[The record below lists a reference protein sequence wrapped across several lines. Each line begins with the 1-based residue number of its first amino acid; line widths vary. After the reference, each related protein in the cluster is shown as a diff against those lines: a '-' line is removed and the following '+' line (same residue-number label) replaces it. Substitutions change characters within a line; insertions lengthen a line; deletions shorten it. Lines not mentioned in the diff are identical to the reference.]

1 MKSITLIIFI
11 LTGIVSVSHAQ
22 TNLRS
27 VAHSNEIIRK
37 INNNKTKSLNGD
49 FYLDEWKAG
58 SIFFSESPEPLTA
71 YKLRYFVYGEVFH
84 LLSEKNDT
92 LLLKKSHLIDSIIIN
107 DKKYI
112 QRSYIVNNKI
122 KQSYFE
128 ELSNGKMNLLKKH
141 SNVFVKNND
150 RTATG
155 YDTRKPDTYKIESTL
170 YYQYPDKIALQLP
183 TKRKKII
190 QLLHDD
196 RLMEFLQSHKLNIR
210 KEKDLIK
217 LFNYYNTLN

>member
-1 MKSITLIIFI
+1 M
-11 LTGIVSVSHAQ
+11 
-22 TNLRS
+22 
-27 VAHSNEIIRK
+27 RK
-37 INNNKTKSLNGD
+37 VNQNSTKSLSGD

-58 SIFFSESPEPLTA
+58 SIFFSESTEPLTA
-71 YKLRYFVYGEVFH
+71 YKLRYFVFGEVFH

-128 ELSNGKMNLLKKH
+128 ELSYGKMNLLKKH

-196 RLMEFLQSHKLNIR
+196 RLMEFLESHKLNIR